1 MKKIFKHIQIP
12 LAIALFFFAAGL
24 VLAAECGD
32 MVKCAV
38 CGKEMKKADA
48 KITYVYKEKT
58 YYFASE
64 KCKEAFV
71 KEPEKFLQAKC
82 CMKDMVCC
90 PVCGEKMKKAD
101 AKITSVYKEK
111 TYYFASEKC
120 KEAFVKEPEKFLQA
134 KCCMKDMVC
143 CPGCGKGMKKGDA
156 KIAYEYKG
164 QTYNFC
170 CEKCK
175 EAFVKEP
182 EKFLKTVFTCPMHP
196 EATADKPGKCPKC
209 GMNMEKK
216 TMVCCKMMGGCCHMK
231 MKGCGAKNEEG
242 KMKDCGK
249 KKECEKACAS
259 KAKSAA
265 DTKKKEEK

>member
-1 MKKIFKHIQIP
+1 MKKIFKQARLP
-12 LAIALFFFAAGL
+12 LAIALFFFAASL
-24 VLAAECGD
+24 VFAADCGD

-71 KEPEKFLQAKC
+71 KEPEKF
-82 CMKDMVCC
+82 
-90 PVCGEKMKKAD
+90 
-101 AKITSVYKEK
+101 I
-111 TYYFASEKC
+111 
-120 KEAFVKEPEKFLQA
+120 QA

-143 CPGCGKGMKKGDA
+143 CPGCGKGMKKGDV
-156 KIAYEYKG
+156 KITYEYKG

-182 EKFLKTVFTCPMHP
+182 EKFLKTVFACPMHP

-209 GMNMEKK
+209 GMDMEKK
-216 TMVCCKMMGGCCHMK
+216 TMVRCMKMDGCCQMM
-231 MKGCGAKNEEG
+231 MKGHMSGKGKEG
-242 KMKDCGK
+242 CD
-249 KKECEKACAS
+249 
-259 KAKSAA
+259 KAKSEALEE
-265 DTKKKEEK
+265 KKEQK

>member
-1 MKKIFKHIQIP
+1 MKKIFKQARIP

-24 VLAAECGD
+24 IFAADCGD

-82 CMKDMVCC
+82 CMKEMVCC
-90 PVCGEKMKKAD
+90 AVCGKGMKKAD
-101 AKITSVYKEK
+101 AKITYVYKDQ

-120 KEAFVKEPEKFLQA
+120 KEAFVKEPEKFL
-134 KCCMKDMVC
+134 
-143 CPGCGKGMKKGDA
+143 
-156 KIAYEYKG
+156 
-164 QTYNFC
+164 
-170 CEKCK
+170 
-175 EAFVKEP
+175 
-182 EKFLKTVFTCPMHP
+182 KTVFACPMHP

-209 GMNMEKK
+209 GMDMKRK
-216 TMVCCKMMGGCCHMK
+216 TVACGMKTHGCCHMM
-231 MKGCGAKNEEG
+231 MKGHKCDKGKEGCAMKNKEG
-242 KMKDCGK
+242 G
-249 KKECEKACAS
+249 CEKAKS
-259 KAKSAA
+259 KACEE
-265 DTKKKEEK
+265 KKEQK